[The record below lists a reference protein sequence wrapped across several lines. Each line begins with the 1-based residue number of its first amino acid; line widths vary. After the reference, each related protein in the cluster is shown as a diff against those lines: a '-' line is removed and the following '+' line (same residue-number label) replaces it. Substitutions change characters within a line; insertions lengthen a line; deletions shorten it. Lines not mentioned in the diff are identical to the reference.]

1 LKNVS
6 GKLVIIT
13 IVAVAL
19 AAAGTSWWFRY
30 SATHRAAEFWGPK
43 EARLIRDAPVVQ
55 FWVHEPPGN
64 LKTVV
69 EALISTDAVVD
80 PATVRDIDKARGLVH
95 LRNALLDDRSFNWPP
110 TPPKPGVRWGWVLS
124 FRNDAENEGTVILLS
139 SDCKQIASLDRPDL
153 VLSSEPIAV
162 GLSEM
167 IAEFLTMPT
176 AEQR

>member
-1 LKNVS
+1 VSNPS

-19 AAAGTSWWFRY
+19 VAAGTSWWFRY

-55 FWVHEPPGN
+55 FWVHEPPAD
-64 LKTVV
+64 LKSTVD
-69 EALISTDAVVD
+69 ALKSTDAIVA
-80 PATVRDIDKARGLVH
+80 PATVRDITDARGLVH

-110 TPPKPGVRWGWVLS
+110 IPPKPGVRWGWVLR
-124 FRNDAENEGTVILLS
+124 FQNDATTEDAIILLS
-139 SDCKQIASLDRPDL
+139 SDCKQIVTVDRPNV
-153 VLSSEPIAV
+153 VLLSQPIAA

-176 AEQR
+176 AQPR